1 MRASILQEKLVYL
14 IWEFGRS
21 IWACEALG
29 IKIGGTDCIVAIDS
43 EIGGT
48 DGAVGHYYHKVF
60 THRAKSITEATWAP
74 TSNAMSVVIEN
85 MQGGHN

>member
-1 MRASILQEKLVYL
+1 MISQSMRASILQEKLVYL

-48 DGAVGHYYHKVF
+48 DGAVGHYYHKDFHTQGKEYYRGNVG
-60 THRAKSITEATWAP
+60 THL
-74 TSNAMSVVIEN
+74 
-85 MQGGHN
+85 